1 MPMNGQ
7 ACPLL
12 GSLSEQGVHLNYPN
26 FENRCYATGQS
37 EGVPLAQ
44 QQFFCLGGQ
53 FGTCPRYA
61 LATQGGTAS
70 ARPTA
75 SVTPEPAWAE
85 EAGSWDDVTT
95 AETPVRSGW
104 MPFILGA
111 GGVVAVVVLCLAV
124 MGGAVVLRLWS
135 NRTQT
140 GEPTPVV
147 ALPAVI
153 VPTSTPTPAP
163 PTPLPTSTLDP
174 QVAAAVATVTAIAQA
189 GDSSVPGYPFSLTP
203 RPTPT
208 RRPFP
213 PDGTEVPPLDT
224 PTPTGQ
230 AGIYLT
236 PTPADGTFVPT
247 WTPTATQP
255 AVPIISFTAAPQTI
269 LIGSCA
275 TLRWSA
281 VGVEAVYLTVDGVE
295 TGVTGTG
302 SQQVC
307 PIVTTD
313 YILRV
318 VLRDLSVQEWVATVQ
333 VRGTPTPT
341 VTPTHTW
348 TPDWTPIPTP
358 TDAPTSTPTPPPQYG
373 VQINGENRSV
383 QVAADGIEHE
393 VTAYGVQNSGNT
405 IDTLYLTL
413 GGDVPGGGRLLLCVD
428 NVCYTDNQAE
438 ISFGAG
444 ALKNAQVR
452 LSVPAGTAAGASS
465 TLQLNVASRG
475 DPGQTA
481 MVQIVVTVQ

>member
-1 MPMNGQ
+1 MNGQ

-61 LATQGGTAS
+61 LATQGGTIS
-70 ARPTA
+70 PRPAVVPTVA
-75 SVTPEPAWAE
+75 PPAWVEEADTWESTITEEPAA
-85 EAGSWDDVTT
+85 
-95 AETPVRSGW
+95 RSGW
-104 MPFILGA
+104 MPFVLGA
-111 GGVVAVVVLCLAV
+111 GGVVAVVVLCLALLGSV
-124 MGGAVVLRLWS
+124 VVLRLWS

-140 GEPTPVV
+140 AAPTPVV
-147 ALPAVI
+147 AVPAVL
-153 VPTSTPTPAP
+153 VPTAT
-163 PTPLPTSTLDP
+163 PTPLPPTVQPTNTLDP
-174 QVAAAVATVTAIAQA
+174 QVAAAVATVTAIAQMGGA
-189 GDSSVPGYPFSLTP
+189 QPQFPFSLTP

-213 PDGTEVPPLDT
+213 EDGTEIPPLDT

-230 AGIYLT
+230 PNSFLT
-236 PTPADGTFVPT
+236 PTPDGTFQPT
-247 WTPTATQP
+247 WTPTVTQP
-255 AVPIISFTAAPQTI
+255 AVPVISFTAAPQTI

-281 VGVEAVYLTVDGVE
+281 IGVEAVYLTVDGVE

-307 PIVTTD
+307 PLVTTD

-341 VTPTHTW
+341 PTPTYTW
-348 TPDWTPIPTP
+348 TPNWTATPTP
-358 TDAPTSTPTPPPQYG
+358 TTEPTATPTPPPQYG
-373 VQINGENRSV
+373 VRINGENRSV
-383 QVAADGIEHE
+383 QVAADGVEHE
-393 VTAYGVQNSGNT
+393 ITSYGVQNTGNT
-405 IDTLYLTL
+405 VDTLRLVL
-413 GGDVPGGGRLLLCVD
+413 SGDVPGGGRLLLCVD
-428 NVCYTDNQAE
+428 NICYTDNQAE
-438 ISFGAG
+438 ISFGVG
-444 ALKNAQVR
+444 AVKNAQVR
-452 LSVPAGTAAGASS
+452 VAVPAGTPAGTSS
-465 TLQLNVASRG
+465 TLELQVSSRSDPSLVAS
-475 DPGQTA
+475 
-481 MVQIVVTVQ
+481 VQIVVTTQ